1 MTTYVKIDRTT
12 GNIIEQ
18 KDYATIKRTFN
29 KRYVWIPLIQ
39 EVVPAHDA
47 DTQKVVPNVT
57 QPDMTDLSTPVN
69 VNAQRV
75 QGYDIVPLTPTE
87 VQAVKVGKIQNLEG
101 GLTRINEDIMVAIAT
116 GTPLERSTFPDAVWN
131 KINARRVL
139 RGEAPV

>member
-1 MTTYVKIDRTT
+1 
-12 GNIIEQ
+12 
-18 KDYATIKRTFN
+18 
-29 KRYVWIPLIQ
+29 
-39 EVVPAHDA
+39 
-47 DTQKVVPNVT
+47 
-57 QPDMTDLSTPVN
+57 MTDLSTPVN